1 MERYSIEDVNKLKHH
16 YYFESMKYSFSPER
30 EKHYNKLYLM
40 LSDREEEMKK
50 RKQKMSKKR
59 WTSDKYERRERIKR
73 HILASLK
80 VIVPILA
87 TMLLVYF
94 LCAPPLKII
103 GNYWETKAQFTMQ
116 VDEVNNGKRE
126 LFNIFEYKDG
136 ENIREIKSRTTTII
150 KNEEDKPS
158 DEIIYYNPNN
168 PEQSYFEYEIIPRL
182 SFGVFIGLVATITL
196 IGVAVYYFSGGEN
209 YE

>member
-1 MERYSIEDVNKLKHH
+1 
-16 YYFESMKYSFSPER
+16 MK
-30 EKHYNKLYLM
+30 N
-40 LSDREEEMKK
+40 
-50 RKQKMSKKR
+50 
-59 WTSDKYERRERIKR
+59 
-73 HILASLK
+73 
-80 VIVPILA
+80 
-87 TMLLVYF
+87 
-94 LCAPPLKII
+94 C
-103 GNYWETKAQFTMQ
+103 WETEAQFTMQ

-136 ENIREIKSRTTTII
+136 ENIHEIKSRATTII

-182 SFGVFIGLVATITL
+182 SFGVFIGLVATIIL